1 LTLEG
6 PVVAGPNAIP
16 PAALAAADVVS
27 RHLLRVVRPLFWQ
40 VNGRILNGASAF
52 VLQFERRHVAVTADH
67 VIAQYLTARGANP
80 AVKCQLGECWV
91 SPEKALIGRS
101 EGFDTATFEVD
112 PAMLPAMGAEAIDC
126 RAEWPPPQVRTGDTL
141 TLAGYLDNHRQ
152 ELSLGRYVHEA
163 WGGHGV
169 ADDVT
174 ARNIIVTYS
183 PDGASPVTENT
194 LTR

>member
-1 LTLEG
+1 MVPTLR
-6 PVVAGPNAIP
+6 
-16 PAALAAADVVS
+16 S
-27 RHLLRVVRPLFWQ
+27 S
-40 VNGRILNGASAF
+40 ASWA
-52 VLQFERRHVAVTADH
+52 
-67 VIAQYLTARGANP
+67 
-80 AVKCQLGECWV
+80 KCWV

-163 WGGHGV
+163 WGGHG
-169 ADDVT
+169 
-174 ARNIIVTYS
+174 
-183 PDGASPVTENT
+183 
-194 LTR
+194 